1 MNRFA
6 EQMAERQKKGAVPNE
21 LWLWILLPL
30 LGICFAAFMN
40 LLLTLL
46 GVTLTE
52 DPVAENDFMSAFQN
66 KLVLVIL
73 IEAVIAPL
81 LEELLFRKV
90 MFGLLRRVMPVYL
103 AALIV
108 SVVFGVLHFN
118 LPQGLYGFFFSFLL
132 CEVTLLYGTW
142 LAALVVHASANAL
155 ALFMNYVPSVNEWA
169 VRNSLLIVI
178 ISGLLAA
185 ACVLVMELSLRKK
198 DAPGGEDADKG

>member
-6 EQMAERQKKGAVPNE
+6 EQMAERQKKEAVPKE

-40 LLLTLL
+40 LLLALL

-103 AALIV
+103 AAVIV

-118 LPQGLYGFFFSFLL
+118 IPQGLYGFFFSFLL
-132 CEVTLLYGTW
+132 CEITVLYGTW
-142 LAALVVHASANAL
+142 IAPLIVHAAANAL
-155 ALFMNYVPSVNEWA
+155 ALFMNYVPSINEWA
-169 VRNSLLIVI
+169 VQNSLTIVIVSGVFTTGLIV
-178 ISGLLAA
+178 L
-185 ACVLVMELSLRKK
+185 MELVIRKK
-198 DAPGGEDADKG
+198 ALREEG

>member
-1 MNRFA
+1 M
-6 EQMAERQKKGAVPNE
+6 EAVPKE

-40 LLLTLL
+40 LLLALL

-108 SVVFGVLHFN
+108 SVVFGVLHCN
-118 LPQGLYGFFFSFLL
+118 IPQGLYGFFFSFLL
-132 CEVTLLYGTW
+132 CEITVLYGTW
-142 LAALVVHASANAL
+142 IAPLIVHAAANAL
-155 ALFMNYVPSVNEWA
+155 ALFMNYVPSINEWA
-169 VRNSLLIVI
+169 VQNSLTIVIVSGVLTAGLIV
-178 ISGLLAA
+178 L
-185 ACVLVMELSLRKK
+185 MELVIRKK
-198 DAPGGEDADKG
+198 ALREEG